1 MPRVRRK
8 CAGCGRDFWAKPKK
22 VGDNLWQTATKCQ
35 RCKNRERQAKHIM
48 KRKKFRIRIVEQ
60 KVNVKREVA
69 RLIWLENRHPE
80 LVNRIRSK
88 KIKMSREEASKYNP
102 IDDNNER
109 SKKAKAKGR
118 AV

>member
-22 VGDNLWQTATKCQ
+22 VGDNLWQTATRCQ
-35 RCKNRERQAKHIM
+35 KCKNRERQVKHIM
-48 KRKKFRIRIVEQ
+48 KKEKFRIRIVEQ

-80 LVNRIRSK
+80 LVNKIRRK
-88 KIKMSREEASKYNP
+88 KGKDEQG
-102 IDDNNER
+102 
-109 SKKAKAKGR
+109 KKEKDKGR
-118 AV
+118 TV